1 MREGCSGRCRT
12 LLYISG
18 LWREGLREFED
29 GDQARG
35 EFLQRKAL
43 AVLGELGGFPVIEA
57 KIRNN
62 LGVILCCAGRSAE
75 ARWEFSQAL
84 TLLSGRIAPGS
95 RFQEVVVRNYKQS
108 LASQALPPALEAG
121 SRRSLAEAV

>member
-18 LWREGLREFED
+18 LWREGLREFEA

-43 AVLGELGGFPVIEA
+43 AVLAELGGFPVIEA

-62 LGVILCCAGRSAE
+62 LGVILCCAGRNAE

-84 TLLSGRIAPGS
+84 TLLSSRVVPGS
-95 RFQEVVVRNYKQS
+95 RFHEVIARNYKQS
-108 LASQALPPALEAG
+108 LAQRALPPALETAPG
-121 SRRSLAEAV
+121 RSLAEAV